1 MASLIEYFNWGYS
14 HADEVQAIYA
24 AGADMLSDF
33 PGGLPF
39 ARAAITAPALR
50 LEHQADVELYDN
62 LRAAIHSLPDGP
74 ISDEQADVLANLGVR
89 DNDFDPART
98 AHFGRIFNRPPR
110 PPADPNAPARPP
122 RDGRIL
128 KMIFEYLPMILQLL
142 GTFGVIPKLP
152 TP

>member
-1 MASLIEYFNWGYS
+1 MDIDPVALLKRGVRGLRVAVMPRREREGVAPEILARFDASL
-14 HADEVQAIYA
+14 
-24 AGADMLSDF
+24 
-33 PGGLPF
+33 
-39 ARAAITAPALR
+39 
-50 LEHQADVELYDN
+50 
-62 LRAAIHSLPDGP
+62 
-74 ISDEQADVLANLGVR
+74 DVLANLGVR